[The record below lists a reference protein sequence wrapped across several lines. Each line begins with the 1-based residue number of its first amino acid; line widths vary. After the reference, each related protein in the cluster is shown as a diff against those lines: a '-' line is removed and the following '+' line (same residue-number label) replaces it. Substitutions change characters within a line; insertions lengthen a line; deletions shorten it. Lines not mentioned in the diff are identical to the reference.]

1 MGGRTYPGGMH
12 PWVPLLFAVALAGC
26 AQSSDAAGV
35 RISDSPPAVAD
46 VTTTMG
52 DVVASLA
59 AELDLEPC
67 PPATEPGTP
76 AVPGLPD
83 EEFPCLGGGPAVNL
97 AALRGTPLVVNIW
110 ASWCPPCVEE
120 MPILA
125 AADAKYD
132 DIQFL
137 GVTIQDDPVKSLE
150 LLKDLGVRFPS
161 VVDPAGSIRAS
172 LLITGPP
179 VTFFIDADGTITGRF
194 DGAIPDDETLDALI
208 AEHLPS

>member
-1 MGGRTYPGGMH
+1 MGGRTYPGGMR
-12 PWVPLLFAVALAGC
+12 PWIPLMFTVALTGC
-26 AQSSDAAGV
+26 AQASDAAGV
-35 RISDSPPAVAD
+35 RVEESPPAVAE
-46 VTTTMG
+46 VAPTKG
-52 DVVASLA
+52 DVVADLA
-59 AELDLEPC
+59 AELNLEPC
-67 PPATEPGTP
+67 PPATEPGAP

-110 ASWCPPCVEE
+110 ASWCPPCVDE

-125 AADAKYD
+125 AADERYD
-132 DIQFL
+132 GIQFL
-137 GVTIQDDPVKSLE
+137 GVTIQDDPVASLE
-150 LLKDLGVRFPS
+150 LMKDLGVRFPS
-161 VVDPAGSIRAS
+161 VVDPVGAIRAS

-179 VTFFIDADGTITGRF
+179 VTFFIDADGVITGRF

>member
-1 MGGRTYPGGMH
+1 MFT
-12 PWVPLLFAVALAGC
+12 VALAGC

-35 RISDSPPAVAD
+35 RITESGTASVNVGP
-46 VTTTMG
+46 TKG
-52 DVVASLA
+52 DVVTELA
-59 AELDLEPC
+59 AQLNLDPC
-67 PPATEPGTP
+67 PPGRESP
-76 AVPGLPD
+76 APVVPGLPD

-97 AALRGTPLVVNIW
+97 AALRGTPMVVNVW
-110 ASWCPPCVEE
+110 ASWCPPCVDE

-125 AADAKYD
+125 AADARRD

-150 LLKDLGVRFPS
+150 LLKEVGVTFPS
-161 VVDPAGSIRAS
+161 VVDPAGATRGA

-179 VTFFIDADGTITGRF
+179 VTFFIDSDGRITGRF
-194 DGAIPDDETLDALI
+194 DGAIPDAETLDALI